1 MENKNYLTLEEYSR
15 FIETVNN
22 KEDYLVFEILY
33 WCGLRLGE
41 VLALTPVKNFNF
53 DEKTILIEDKF
64 KERDRKVIVPASL
77 MSELEIYI
85 KSKRNGRIFT
95 NTKIYLHKKFE
106 RSLNASGLQKIKLS
120 ELWYSHIEL
129 FQRLGFKYKDY
140 RSHLGYANYFLDE
153 KKSLITQSDIA
164 ERLDVERRKLYKTN

>member
-22 KEDYLVFEILY
+22 REDYLTFEILY
-33 WCGLRLGE
+33 WCGIRVGE
-41 VLALTPVKNFNF
+41 LLALTPKDFNF
-53 DEKTILIEDKF
+53 DEQTISIEDKF
-64 KERDRKVIVPASL
+64 KKRDRKVMVPASL

-85 KSKRNGRIFT
+85 KSKGNGRIFT
-95 NTKIYLHKKFE
+95 NTKIYLYKKFE
-106 RSLNASGLQKIKLS
+106 RSLNASGLQKRKLS
-120 ELWYSHIEL
+120 ELWYSYIALLKH
-129 FQRLGFKYKDY
+129 LGFNYKDFY
-140 RSHLGYANYFLDE
+140 SRIGYICYSLDQ